1 MSPREPDAPAA
12 GGAVSV
18 NGVTVDTAGF
28 PSAEAAAARELLRQ
42 RAVATGLAAD
52 GAGDA
57 EVEAAIERLLER
69 EVVTPEPTEPE
80 CRRYH
85 EANAKLFTSGELI
98 EARHILYQSTEAT
111 PLPALRE
118 RAESALA
125 EVLDAP
131 ERFTDLAKAWSNCPS
146 AALGG
151 NLGQLQRGE
160 SVPEFD
166 RALFGDAF
174 VGIRRELARTRYG
187 FHIVAVDH
195 RVAGTP
201 LPFEAVREQVAAR
214 LRSQVLERALAQYV
228 SVLAG
233 AADVRGADLA
243 AAPSPL
249 VQ

>member
-1 MSPREPDAPAA
+1 MSPREEGASADA
-12 GGAVSV
+12 AVTV
-18 NGVTVDTAGF
+18 NGVAVDVAAF
-28 PSAEAAAARELLRQ
+28 PSSEAAAARELLRQ
-42 RAVATGLAAD
+42 RAVATGLATEDAD
-52 GAGDA
+52 PAA
-57 EVEAAIERLLER
+57 IEAAIERLLER
-69 EVVTPEPTEPE
+69 EVVTPEPTEAE
-80 CRRYH
+80 CRRHH
-85 EANAKLFTSGELI
+85 EANAKLYASGELVA
-98 EARHILYQSTEAT
+98 ARHILFQLTEGT
-111 PLPALRE
+111 PLAALRA

-125 EVLDAP
+125 ELLRAP
-131 ERFTDLAKAWSNCPS
+131 ERFADLAKECSNCPS

-160 SVPEFD
+160 TVPEFEH
-166 RALFGDAF
+166 ALFADTLLG
-174 VGIRRELARTRYG
+174 VRRELVRTRYG

-201 LPFEAVREQVAAR
+201 LPFEAVREKIAAR

-243 AAPSPL
+243 AASTPL